1 MARRRKTSEAQYC
14 LSEEQKQQK
23 IQAAFPAIYGLM
35 QQLEAKKAE
44 HIKPLTDAITK
55 AWRQLKTDTG
65 IEQADIKPFFLIFIR
80 EQIADAAENE
90 ADAER
95 IRDNLKRAFEALH
108 TGETLDLLAAF
119 GQVETLKGGRAEETD
134 EDEAEAE
141 IEDEPRELAGDA
153 DAEEQRE
160 SGPAPVDAGAK
171 GGQGGEPK
179 DDEPEVL
186 ADAQAPLT
194 TTADDSEFA
203 AAGHVFQ
210 AGRTAALEGVALDAN
225 PHEGVQA
232 KLWANGWNKGNA
244 EREAK
249 SSGAEVVTLGRKPR
263 ARKAAEPA
271 AGVTVIDGVEYHDTT
286 ASSELGASRPA
297 FPVH

>member
-1 MARRRKTSEAQYC
+1 MARSRKTSEAHHC

-35 QQLEAKKAE
+35 QQVEAKKAE
-44 HIKPLTDAITK
+44 HIKPLADAITK
-55 AWRQLKTDTG
+55 AWRTLKADTG
-65 IEQADIKPFFLIFIR
+65 IDQADLKPFFLIFIR
-80 EQIADAAENE
+80 EQIAEAAENE

-95 IRDNLKRAFEALH
+95 IRENLRQAFTALQS
-108 TGETLDLLAAF
+108 GETLDLLSAF
-119 GQVETLKGGRAEETD
+119 GQVETLKAGKAEGADAEETEAD
-134 EDEAEAE
+134 ES
-141 IEDEPRELAGDA
+141 RELADVA
-153 DAEEQRE
+153 EVEEQRE

-171 GGQGGEPK
+171 GGQGGEAK
-179 DDEPEVL
+179 DEEPEVL
-186 ADAQAPLT
+186 ADAKAPLT

-210 AGRTAALEGVALDAN
+210 AGRTAALEGVALDDN

-249 SSGAEVVTLGRKPR
+249 TGAEVVTLPRKSR
-263 ARKAAEPA
+263 SRKAAEPA
-271 AGVTVIDGVEYHDTT
+271 AGATVIDGVEYHDTT
-286 ASSELGASRPA
+286 ASSELGASRPQ

>member
-1 MARRRKTSEAQYC
+1 MARRRNTSETHLC
-14 LSEEQKQQK
+14 LNEEQKQQK

-65 IEQADIKPFFLIFIR
+65 IEQADIKPFFMLFLR

-90 ADAER
+90 VDAER
-95 IRDNLKRAFEALH
+95 IRDNLKRAFEAMH

-119 GQVETLKGGRAEETD
+119 GQVETLKGGKAETS
-134 EDEAEAE
+134 EDETETAG
-141 IEDEPRELAGDA
+141 EPRELAGDA
-153 DAEEQRE
+153 DVEEQRE
-160 SGPAPVDAGAK
+160 SGPAPVDVTAK

-179 DDEPEVL
+179 DEEPEVL
-186 ADAQAPLT
+186 ADAQAPMT
-194 TTADDSEFA
+194 TTAEDSEFA

-210 AGRTAALEGVALDAN
+210 AGRTAALEGAALDAN

-232 KLWANGWNKGNA
+232 KLWENGWNKGNS

-249 SSGAEVVTLGRKPR
+249 TGAEVVTLPRKSR
-263 ARKAAEPA
+263 SRKAAEPA
-271 AGVTVIDGVEYHDTT
+271 SGVTVIDGVEYHDTA
-286 ASSELGASRPA
+286 ASSELGANRPQ

>member
-1 MARRRKTSEAQYC
+1 MARSRKDSEAQYC

-35 QQLEAKKAE
+35 QQVEAKKAE
-44 HIKPLTDAITK
+44 HIKPLADAITK
-55 AWRQLKTDTG
+55 AWRMLKAETGTD
-65 IEQADIKPFFLIFIR
+65 QADLKPFFLIFIR
-80 EQIADAAENE
+80 EQIAAAAENE

-95 IRDNLKRAFEALH
+95 IRENLRRAFQALSS
-108 TGETLDLLAAF
+108 GETLDLLAAF
-119 GQVETLKGGRAEETD
+119 GQVETLKGGKAETAADAD
-134 EDEAEAE
+134 EEEA
-141 IEDEPRELAGDA
+141 EDEPRELAAEA
-153 DAEEQRE
+153 DSEEQRE
-160 SGPAPVDAGAK
+160 TGPAPVDADAK

-186 ADAQAPLT
+186 AEAGTPLT

-244 EREAK
+244 ERDA
-249 SSGAEVVTLGRKPR
+249 SASGAEVVTLGRKPR
-263 ARKAAEPA
+263 GRKVETAKP
-271 AGVTVIDGVEYHDTT
+271 GVTVIDGVEYHDAT
-286 ASSELGASRPA
+286 ASSELGANRPQ

>member
-1 MARRRKTSEAQYC
+1 MARRRKDSEAHYC
-14 LSEEQKQQK
+14 LTEEQKQQK
-23 IQAAFPAIYGLM
+23 IQAAFPSIYGLM
-35 QQLEAKKAE
+35 QQVEAKKAE

-65 IEQADIKPFFLIFIR
+65 IEQADIKPFFMLFIR

-95 IRDNLKRAFEALH
+95 IRENLRRAFAALQ
-108 TGETLDLLAAF
+108 TGDTLDLLAAF
-119 GQVETLKGGRAEETD
+119 GQVETLKGGT
-134 EDEAEAE
+134 AEAVE
-141 IEDEPRELAGDA
+141 GDEDEPRELVAEYDDA
-153 DAEEQRE
+153 DQRE
-160 SGPAPVDAGAK
+160 SGPAPVDAIAN
-171 GGQGGEPK
+171 GGQGDELK
-179 DDEPEVL
+179 DGEPEVL

-210 AGRTAALEGVALDAN
+210 AGRTAALEGVALDDN
-225 PHEGVQA
+225 PHEGVPA
-232 KLWANGWNKGNA
+232 KLWANGWKKGNA
-244 EREAK
+244 ERQAQSEG
-249 SSGAEVVTLGRKPR
+249 GAEVVSLRKPR

-271 AGVTVIDGVEYHDTT
+271 QGVTNIDGIEYHDT
-286 ASSELGASRPA
+286 AASELGSTRPA

>member
-1 MARRRKTSEAQYC
+1 MARRKSSEDHLC

-35 QQLEAKKAE
+35 QQLEARKAE
-44 HIKPLTDAITK
+44 YIKPLSDAITK

-90 ADAER
+90 ADGER

-119 GQVETLKGGRAEETD
+119 GQIETLKDAADQGRDDDAVED
-134 EDEAEAE
+134 DDAGNAADQDEAET
-141 IEDEPRELAGDA
+141 EDLGEGLGE
-153 DAEEQRE
+153 
-160 SGPAPVDAGAK
+160 PAPVDAHFT
-171 GGQGGEPK
+171 GGSRGER
-179 DDEPEVL
+179 DETPEVV
-186 ADAQAPLT
+186 AEAKAPLSVA
-194 TTADDSEFA
+194 ADDSEFA

-210 AGRTAALEGVALDAN
+210 AGRNAALEGAALDSN
-225 PHEGVQA
+225 PHDGVQGG
-232 KLWANGWNKGNA
+232 LWAKGWNKGDA
-244 EREAK
+244 ERQAK
-249 SSGAEVVTLGRKPR
+249 EKGDVVAAGRKPR
-263 ARKAAEPA
+263 AKKAEAEQP
-271 AGVTVIDGVEYHDTT
+271 GVRVIDGVEYHEPN
-286 ASSELGASRPA
+286 AELGADRPA